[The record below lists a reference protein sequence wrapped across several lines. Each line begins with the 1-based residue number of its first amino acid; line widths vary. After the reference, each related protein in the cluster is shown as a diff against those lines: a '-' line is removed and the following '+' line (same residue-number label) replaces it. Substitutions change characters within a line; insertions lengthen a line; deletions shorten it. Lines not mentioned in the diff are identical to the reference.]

1 MSVADGRTGA
11 MWRAEGR
18 GQAEVRPDCP
28 PGGQQACQE
37 GHSSLDLG
45 LAASWNRFGY
55 PGWRQISG
63 IRLHLRPIGD
73 CCSSGEISG
82 LGSPRHTYPTY
93 HRSHNA
99 GFSTEPTS
107 PGIHRSVPFRSK
119 HSRCRDRES
128 SGRDS
133 WLRNCRCLQL
143 VRSVYSLYTS
153 PIFSILTKKSPVQL
167 GCQEQ

>member
-18 GQAEVRPDCP
+18 GQAEVRPDCA

-73 CCSSGEISG
+73 CCSSGWA
-82 LGSPRHTYPTY
+82 PC
-93 HRSHNA
+93 A
-99 GFSTEPTS
+99 A
-107 PGIHRSVPFRSK
+107 
-119 HSRCRDRES
+119 
-128 SGRDS
+128 
-133 WLRNCRCLQL
+133 L
-143 VRSVYSLYTS
+143 VRY
-153 PIFSILTKKSPVQL
+153 P
-167 GCQEQ
+167 G